1 MEFQMRNL
9 LASGL
14 ISRIRFA
21 FMVMVVAIAGAVAVV
36 AVGRLR
42 PRPAFRLAPAVR
54 RQAAAL
60 AARPPRVLRLH

>member
-21 FMVMVVAIAGAVAVV
+21 FMVMVVPPLPVAVAVV

-42 PRPAFRLAPAVR
+42 PHLPSV
-54 RQAAAL
+54 
-60 AARPPRVLRLH
+60 